1 MNPASATQAS
11 ELHAQPISTK
21 APEDG
26 QPGHRIHSIDIF
38 RGLTM
43 LLMIFVND
51 FWTLEGVPKWLL
63 HAKAGEDFLGFS
75 DIIFP
80 SFLFIVGLSIP
91 FAIQARRDKGENRWQ
106 ILQHILVR
114 SLALLVM
121 GVFIVNLENI
131 YGEGIPLIG
140 RSGWAI
146 FMALAF
152 LLIWNRYPRTP
163 SRQRLFKGLQL
174 TGVLILVGLFLLYAG
189 GSADNPKTFQPHWW
203 GILGLIGWTY
213 LVSSSIYLFSGGER
227 WAVAGA
233 WLFFC
238 IFNLAAFAGWLGSLE
253 VLHQLYLWPVGD
265 GAFMAFTMGGVL
277 TSVIYRHLKTGNAHL
292 KFISVLLALA
302 VLSFLFGYFTRPHWG
317 VSKLAASP
325 AWLGYCTAI
334 SLAVYAFLYW
344 LVDVKGR
351 KAWANFLKPAGTST
365 LTCYLIPYFW
375 YPIVTLLGMS
385 LPVFLLNGFAG
396 LVKSMFFA
404 LLIVGITAMI
414 NRFGIK
420 LRI

>member
-1 MNPASATQAS
+1 MDTASTTPAS
-11 ELHAQPISTK
+11 ELQHQEKISQL
-21 APEDG
+21 ASHEVASR
-26 QPGHRIHSIDIF
+26 RIHSIDIF

-51 FWTLEGVPKWLL
+51 FWTLEGVPRWLL

-80 SFLFIVGLSIP
+80 GFLFIVGLSIP
-91 FAIQARRDKGENRWQ
+91 FAIQSRLTKGENRGQ

-131 YGEGIPLIG
+131 HSEGIPLIG

-146 FMALAF
+146 FMTLAF
-152 LLIWNRYPRTP
+152 FLIWNRYPRTP
-163 SRQRLFKGLQL
+163 YRRRLFRGLQL
-174 TGVLILVGLFLLYAG
+174 TGILILAGLFLLYAG
-189 GSADNPKTFQPHWW
+189 GNAENPKAFQPHWW

-213 LVSSSIYLFSGGER
+213 LVCGSIYVLSKGKL
-227 WAVAGA
+227 WATAGA

-238 IFNLAAFAGWLGSLE
+238 LFNLAAFAGWLGPLD
-253 VLHQLYLWPVGD
+253 VLHPLYLWPVGD

-277 TSVIYRHLKTGNAHL
+277 TSVIYRRLKTDDAHRQ
-292 KFISVLLALA
+292 FIGLLLGLA

-317 VSKLAASP
+317 VSKLSASP
-325 AWLGYCTAI
+325 AWVGYCTAI
-334 SLAVYAFLYW
+334 SLGVYALLYW

-351 KAWANFLKPAGTST
+351 KRWAGFLKPAGTST

-375 YPIVTLLGMS
+375 YPLVTLLGLS
-385 LPVFLLNGFAG
+385 LPVFMVSGSLG
-396 LVKSMFFA
+396 LVKSMIFA
-404 LLIVGITAMI
+404 LLIVGMTAMI
-414 NRFGIK
+414 NRVGVK
-420 LRI
+420 LKI